1 MSARTLAA
9 ADNHNTDSQN
19 TDRTTPTST
28 TRPQRAIF
36 CFSVR
41 AAAEAGVMPRVMEL
55 FAKRNL
61 VPYRWY
67 ADLIEGARDE
77 LSIDVQVADIE
88 PELADYIARCMRQI
102 WGVETVLTS
111 EKGFA

>member
-1 MSARTLAA
+1 MSVRTLTS
-9 ADNHNTDSQN
+9 TDSQN
-19 TDRTTPTST
+19 TDRPNTDRNSPTST

-55 FAKRNL
+55 FAKRDL

-88 PELADYIARCMRQI
+88 PDLADYIARCMRQI